1 MKLPGS
7 QGGSDELEAALTET
21 LLGAM
26 APAELSAERRI
37 TLRTRVLQQA
47 RETPPAGTSTL
58 RSLESGWKEWLPRVQ
73 VKVLRID
80 ADAGNQT
87 VLLRMQPG
95 GIIPAHRH
103 DQPEEFIVLE
113 GECDVG
119 AHRLCAGDSHMAK
132 AGSWHDAVTTR
143 VGVLV
148 YLRGEY
154 PPPTAPSLRPRC

>member
-1 MKLPGS
+1 VKLIRS
-7 QGGSDELEAALTET
+7 QRNSDELEPALLET
-21 LLGAM
+21 LLQAL
-26 APAELSAERRI
+26 APAELSADRRV

-47 RETPPAGTSTL
+47 RKTPPAGTSTQ
-58 RSLESGWKEWLPRVQ
+58 RSLEGGWQEWLPRVQ

-80 ADAGNQT
+80 AHAGNQT

-103 DQPEEFIVLE
+103 AQPEEFVVLE

-119 AHRLCAGDSHMAK
+119 THRLCAGDSHMAN

-154 PPPTAPSLRPRC
+154 PPPAAPQRLGR

>member
-1 MKLPGS
+1 VTLPQS
-7 QGGSDELEAALTET
+7 PDELEAALIEA
-21 LLGAM
+21 LLRGV
-26 APAELSAERRI
+26 APAELSAQRRI
-37 TLRTRVLQQA
+37 TLRTRVLRQA
-47 RETPPAGTSTL
+47 RETPPAGTFTL
-58 RSLESGWKEWLPRVQ
+58 RSLEGGWKEWLPCVQ

-80 ADAGNQT
+80 ADAGNQS

-103 DQPEEFIVLE
+103 AQPEEFIVLE

-119 AHRLCAGDSHMAK
+119 THRLRAGDSHMAN
-132 AGSWHDAVTTR
+132 AGSWHGAVTTR

-154 PPPTAPSLRPRC
+154 PPAAAPAQRPGR